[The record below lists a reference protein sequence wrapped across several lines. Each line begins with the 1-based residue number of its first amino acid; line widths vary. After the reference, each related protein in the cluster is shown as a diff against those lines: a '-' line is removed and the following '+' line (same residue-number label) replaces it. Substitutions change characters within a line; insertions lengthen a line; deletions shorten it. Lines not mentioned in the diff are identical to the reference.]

1 MGFVIG
7 MDEAGYGPNLGPLV
21 VTVTVW
27 EVPGA
32 PKSTTFWDQFEG
44 LVVQRPP
51 RSADEIQIADSKV
64 VHDIAKG
71 VGPLERGVLAA
82 WGLMEE
88 QQPTSLKAW
97 WSQIATHPL
106 LSSAGVPTHNEPW
119 FLDGDLTVPQQTSLD
134 EVTNLSRLWA
144 TRCAAQKIRLRAIR
158 SDIVLTRRFNTLTTQ
173 HNSKGLALSGISMRL
188 LQDVLPL
195 TEGKPTLVWC
205 DKHGGRN
212 RYDELLQDIAGDT
225 FISRL
230 EEGTER
236 SRYRIGKTDICFQT
250 RAEAHLPVA
259 LASMVSKYWRESAMA
274 LFNNFWQRHQP
285 ELKPTKGYP
294 QDAKRFKAD
303 IAVLQKE
310 LGIEE
315 LDLWR
320 TR

>member
-21 VTVTVW
+21 VTATVW

-32 PKSTTFWDQFEG
+32 PKSTKFWDQFDG
-44 LVVQRPP
+44 IVVQHSP

-82 WGLMEE
+82 WGLME
-88 QQPTSLKAW
+88 QLPTSLKAW
-97 WSQIATHPL
+97 WDRIATNPL
-106 LSSAGVPTHNEPW
+106 LPMTSITPHNEPW
-119 FLDGDLTVPQQTSLD
+119 FHDSDITVPQQTPHE
-134 EVTNLSRLWA
+134 EVQNLSQIWGK
-144 TRCAAQKIRLRAIR
+144 RCTEKKIRLRAIR
-158 SDIVLTRRFNTLTTQ
+158 SDIVLTRRFNTMTTE
-173 HNSKGLALSGISMRL
+173 HDSKGVALSRISMRL
-188 LQDVLPL
+188 LEEVLPV
-195 TEGKPTLVWC
+195 TEGQPTLVWC

-225 FISRL
+225 FIKRL
-230 EEGTER
+230 EEGPEL
-236 SRYRIGKTDICFQT
+236 SRYRIGKMDVCFQT
-250 RAEAHLPVA
+250 RAEEHLPVA
-259 LASMVSKYWRESAMA
+259 LASMVSKYWRESTMT
-274 LFNNFWQRHQP
+274 LFNQFWQRHHP

-294 QDAKRFKAD
+294 GDAKRFKD
-303 IAVLQKE
+303 EIAAIQAR

-320 TR
+320 AR

>member
-21 VTVTVW
+21 VTATVW

-32 PKSTTFWDQFEG
+32 PQSTQFWDQFAG
-44 LVVQRPP
+44 LVVQHAP
-51 RSADEIQIADSKV
+51 RSIDEIQIADSKV
-64 VHDIAKG
+64 VHDTVKG

-82 WGLMEE
+82 WGLIE
-88 QQPTSLKAW
+88 QLPTSLKAW
-97 WSQIATHPL
+97 WDRIATNPL
-106 LSSAGVPTHNEPW
+106 TLNSSRVPHNEPW
-119 FLDGDLTVPQQTSLD
+119 FHDSDIPVPQQTPHA
-134 EVTNLSRLWA
+134 EVSRLSELWA
-144 TRCAAQKIRLRAIR
+144 TRCAEKKIRLRAIK

-173 HNSKGLALSGISMRL
+173 HDSKGLALSGISMRL
-188 LQDVLPL
+188 LQEVLPV
-195 TEGKPTLVWC
+195 TEGQPTLVWC

-230 EEGTER
+230 EEGSER
-236 SRYRIGKTDICFQT
+236 SRYRIGQTEVCFQT
-250 RAEAHLPVA
+250 RAEVHLPVA
-259 LASMVSKYWRESAMA
+259 LASMVSKYWRESTMT
-274 LFNNFWQRHQP
+274 LFNQFWQRHQP

-294 QDAKRFKAD
+294 TDAKRFKED
-303 IAVLQKE
+303 IAASQKR

-320 TR
+320 AR

>member
-21 VTVTVW
+21 VTATVW

-32 PKSTTFWDQFEG
+32 PKATTFWDQFAG
-44 LVVQRPP
+44 LVVQHAP
-51 RSADEIQIADSKV
+51 RSAAEIQIADSKV

-82 WGLMEE
+82 WGLIE
-88 QQPTSLKAW
+88 QLPTSLKAW
-97 WSQIATHPL
+97 WERIATFPL
-106 LSSAGVPTHNEPW
+106 TLSSSSQPHNEPW
-119 FLDGDLTVPQQTSLD
+119 FHDSDLTVPQQTPLD
-134 EVTNLSRLWA
+134 EVQQLSTLWA
-144 TRCAAQKIRLRAIR
+144 ERCTAQKIRLRAIR

-173 HNSKGLALSGISMRL
+173 HDSKGLALSGISMRL
-188 LQDVLPL
+188 LQEVLPL
-195 TEGKPTLVWC
+195 TDGQPTLVWC

-212 RYDELLQDIAGDT
+212 RYDELLQDIAGET

-236 SRYRIGKTDICFQT
+236 SRYRIGKTEVCFQT

-259 LASMVSKYWRESAMA
+259 LASMVSKYWRESTMT
-274 LFNNFWQRHQP
+274 LFNQFWQRHHP
-285 ELKPTKGYP
+285 ELKATKGYP

-303 IAVLQKE
+303 IALLQAQ
-310 LGIEE
+310 LGIDE

-320 TR
+320 MR